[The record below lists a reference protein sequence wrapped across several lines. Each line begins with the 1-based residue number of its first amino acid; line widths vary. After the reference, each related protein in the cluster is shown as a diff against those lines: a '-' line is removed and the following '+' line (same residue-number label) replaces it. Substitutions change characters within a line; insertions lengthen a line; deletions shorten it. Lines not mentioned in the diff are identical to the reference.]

1 MTPLSVAGL
10 DHLLPPP
17 VPSFDGNVWRGGRY
31 TRRAGGWYAYHIYIY
46 MYIYILYNIYIYIYV
61 LCNIYIM
68 YNIYIYMFCIY
79 DILRICIYDIYLY
92 IHIRVTSILAVKWV
106 ATSSATRFTT
116 DPCLM
121 LACSSTSI
129 SFKPR
134 LVHQTRCIAYASQIQ
149 QFHLPVI

>member
-1 MTPLSVAGL
+1 MIYYVSV
-10 DHLLPPP
+10 
-17 VPSFDGNVWRGGRY
+17 SMIF
-31 TRRAGGWYAYHIYIY
+31 I
-46 MYIYILYNIYIYIYV
+46 
-61 LCNIYIM
+61 
-68 YNIYIYMFCIY
+68 
-79 DILRICIYDIYLY
+79 Y

-134 LVHQTRCIAYASQIQ
+134 LVHQT
-149 QFHLPVI
+149 